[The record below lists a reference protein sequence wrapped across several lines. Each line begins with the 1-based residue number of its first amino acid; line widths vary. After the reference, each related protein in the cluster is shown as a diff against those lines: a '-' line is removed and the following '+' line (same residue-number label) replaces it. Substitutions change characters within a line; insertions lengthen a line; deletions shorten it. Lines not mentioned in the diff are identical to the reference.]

1 MAAAPSSQLSW
12 SNWMGVSRYPTETTA
27 LLIVNPYNDLLSE
40 GGKRFETMREVAASV
55 GFYANLRRLIPAIR
69 AAEILVVI
77 VPHVRWRPDD
87 NDLRYPTPAQRLLDA
102 DRLFE
107 EAGWGGAFHA
117 EFGPKPGDV
126 VAQSHRGLDGFVDT
140 DLDWQLRRRGIERVI
155 CIGPGANTCV
165 EATARHATELGYHV
179 TLVTDATVATDSE
192 GMRAAHEIN
201 GPRYA
206 HAILTTDD

>member
-1 MAAAPSSQLSW
+1 MDV
-12 SNWMGVSRYPTETTA
+12 GYPAETTA
-27 LLIVNPYNDLLSE
+27 LLILNPYNDLLSV
-40 GGKRFETMREVAASV
+40 GGKRFEALREVASAV
-55 GFYANLRRLIPAIR
+55 GFYANLRRLIPAVR
-69 AAEILVVI
+69 AAEALVVI
-77 VPHVRWRPDD
+77 VPHVCWRPDD
-87 NDLRYPTPAQRLLDA
+87 LDGLRFPTPAQHQGDA

-107 EAGWGGAFHA
+107 EGSWGGAFHV

-126 VAQSHRGLDGFVDT
+126 ISQPHRGLDGFIDT

-155 CIGPGANTCV
+155 CVGPGANTCV
-165 EATARHATELGYHV
+165 EGTARHATELGYHM

-206 HAILTTDD
+206 HAILTTDELIKNLPL